1 MNRSEMLGIRVRP
14 DLKVALEKEAAA
26 DDRSVSSLVERVLR
40 TWLEQ
45 RGHQVG
51 TSTTP

>member
-1 MNRSEMLGIRVRP
+1 MVKTSALSFRIP
-14 DLKVALEKEAAA
+14 DTMKAALEQEAAA

-45 RGHQVG
+45 RGYQVG
-51 TSTTP
+51 R